1 MAVAAKT
8 AAYGLKYAVG
18 VLPLVKGQPNHLDGA
33 VTWTG
38 ARVQRAISNHFAG
51 TDQTV
56 DYDSTG
62 SDPNANSAP
71 IIVAPVNDSGQRLLG
86 TDDGDTYR
94 MLATEPLELRFA
106 MQHDGTDWTD
116 ELAHKVLAAGTQYLN
131 PASNSVAGTGY
142 VEATGVLTTS
152 DASDVVL
159 GMQVHCYIA
168 GTVYPTIVVD
178 IDTDDITLHPRP
190 PAHTAA
196 DADYRLCVTYG
207 PQSGATDAAKLLH
220 FDFVVDGLAHTA
232 LYCTLV
238 GVTFEMSDSGGLE
251 MVAQMRPRGGVVFR
265 HINSEATTAS
275 ATVLRTPAMNETQS
289 CFHISDVLASPQVA
303 PVAESYVDFDASGW
317 SWTFTN
323 EYDAAKACGG
333 IFPESDPSVVKSAV
347 AFTGDSRNTTEFATM
362 MRDSEFRTIAQ
373 GFGPPRKGAGLMIH
387 SAFLAET
394 EEIKG
399 EGNVRQ
405 TGFNFSN
412 ETWTGVDGAVAG
424 SVAAGGWSIGI
435 PKASS

>member
-18 VLPLVKGQPNHLDGA
+18 TLPLVNGQPDHLDSG

-38 ARVQRAISNHFAG
+38 ARVQRAITNHFAG
-51 TDQTV
+51 TDRTV
-56 DYDSTG
+56 EYDTTG
-62 SDPNANSAP
+62 SDPNANNAP
-71 IIVAPVNDSGQRLLG
+71 IVIAPINDSGERLLG
-86 TDDGDTYR
+86 TADGDAYR
-94 MLATEPLELRFA
+94 MLETEALELRLA
-106 MQHDGTDWTD
+106 MQHDGTAWTD
-116 ELAHKVLAAGTQYLN
+116 ELAHKLLASGSQILT
-131 PASNSVAGTGY
+131 PASASVTGTGY

-159 GMQVHCYIA
+159 GMQLHCYIA

-207 PQSGATDAAKLLH
+207 PQSGATAEAKLVH

-238 GVTFEMSDSGGLE
+238 GVSFELSESGGLE
-251 MVAQMRPRGGVVFR
+251 MIARMRPRGGVVFR
-265 HINSEATTAS
+265 HVNSEATTAAAS
-275 ATVLRTPAMNETQS
+275 VLRTPAMNETQS
-289 CFHISDVLASPQVA
+289 CFHISDVLPSPQSA
-303 PVAESYVDFDASGW
+303 PVAESYDDFDAS
-317 SWTFTN
+317 SWTWDMTN
-323 EYDAAKACGG
+323 EFDAAKACGG
-333 IFPESDPSVVKSAV
+333 IFPESDPSIVKSSV
-347 AFTGDSRNTTEFATM
+347 SFTGDSRNTTQFATM
-362 MRDSEFRTIAQ
+362 MRDSEFRTVAL
-373 GFGPPRKGAGLMIH
+373 GFGPPKKGAGLMIH
-387 SAFLAET
+387 SGFLAET

-399 EGNVRQ
+399 EGNVRL

-412 ETWTGVDGAVAG
+412 ETWAGADGATAG

-435 PKASS
+435 PLSAA